1 VTSTQKCSIKNHEWL
16 MVVILLFGLPCI
28 AQASEMVH
36 FAGFAYSG
44 PYSDISA
51 AFPYTY
57 SLNHPGADGA
67 DPLDHALLVKVENH
81 KFNGFNL
88 DFVSLGNVQTNDAL
102 ALAFALNRE
111 SVSVEQIGG
120 LYKILIILDADALFF
135 DMKQMQIVA
144 AYPFGINYIDVSPIP
159 PSKTYI
165 QDLVN
170 KLYLGDLKVNIIDQ
184 FSQTLESIN
193 LKQHYG
199 NTIQITDVNIS
210 DKASAV
216 LPDYLKNNIEATKD
230 LIARQFS
237 SYLSKN
243 GNIPVLPYTKDY
255 AIGNKIA
262 TRFANGD
269 VFNLKVPTPDYTISL
284 DILGFKKVIYDQEV
298 GGASWVYGAFMHV
311 KVMEPLSN
319 HIYLDATIKNGAVK
333 IVPSSQTYVD
343 DWAAYQDTLLD
354 MMNQLTKQL
363 INPDESWIKGH
374 TRTSDNLPGFQ
385 NVEKVIQSCQ

>member
-1 VTSTQKCSIKNHEWL
+1 MALIQKFCIKNHEWL
-16 MVVILLFGLPCI
+16 IVGIALFWLPCTT
-28 AQASEMVH
+28 QASEIVH

-44 PYSDISA
+44 PYADISA

-57 SLNHPGADGA
+57 SLNHPGADGV
-67 DPLDHALLVKVENH
+67 DPLDHALLVQVQNH

-88 DFVSLGNVQTNDAL
+88 DFVNLGNVQTNDAL
-102 ALAFALNRE
+102 ALEFALNRE

-120 LYKILIILDADALFF
+120 IYKILIILDADALFF

-144 AYPFGINYIDVSPIP
+144 AYPFGINYIDVSPTL
-159 PSKTYI
+159 PSKAYI

-170 KLYLGDLKVNIIDQ
+170 KLYLGNLKVNIIDQ

-199 NTIQITDVNIS
+199 NTIQVADVNIS

-216 LPDYLKNNIEATKD
+216 LPDLLKNNIEATKD

-262 TRFANGD
+262 TRFANGE

-284 DILGFKKVIYDQEV
+284 DIRGFKKIIYDQEV
-298 GGASWVYGAFMHV
+298 GGASWVYGAFMHL
-311 KVMEPLSN
+311 KIMEPLSN
-319 HIYLDATIKNGAVK
+319 HTYLDLNIKNGAVK

-343 DWAAYQDTLLD
+343 DWPAYQDTLLD

-363 INPDESWIKGH
+363 MNPDESWVKSH
-374 TRTSDNLPGFQ
+374 TGDADNLTAFQ
-385 NVEKVIQSCQ
+385 NAEKVIKSCQ